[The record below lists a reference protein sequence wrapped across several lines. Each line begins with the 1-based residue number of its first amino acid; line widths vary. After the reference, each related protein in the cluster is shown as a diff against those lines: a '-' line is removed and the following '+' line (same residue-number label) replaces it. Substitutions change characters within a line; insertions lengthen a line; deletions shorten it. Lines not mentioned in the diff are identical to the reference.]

1 MAIFN
6 SYVKLP
12 EGMFTKLGGRPNFRQ
27 GSKERR
33 TIHQN
38 LDANLASR
46 YDQIWVEF
54 FFVVGSNTRNGYPPV
69 NIEKTMPATASHGQP
84 WPLK

>member
-1 MAIFN
+1 MFN

-27 GSKERR
+27 GSKELR

-46 YDQIWVEF
+46 YDQICF
-54 FFVVGSNTRNGYPPV
+54 FFLVVGSNTRNGYPPV
-69 NIEKTMPATASHGQP
+69 NIEKTMPAMASHGH
-84 WPLK
+84 